1 MFDICTEIEK
11 YLRDIKRDI
20 PYLSDTELE
29 KLLDCLE
36 RIRISIEKLENIVAK
51 ALEVHR
57 KLQELEIEE
66 ERIFTEEEIRKA

>member
-20 PYLSDTELE
+20 PYLSETELE
-29 KLLDCLE
+29 KLLGCLE